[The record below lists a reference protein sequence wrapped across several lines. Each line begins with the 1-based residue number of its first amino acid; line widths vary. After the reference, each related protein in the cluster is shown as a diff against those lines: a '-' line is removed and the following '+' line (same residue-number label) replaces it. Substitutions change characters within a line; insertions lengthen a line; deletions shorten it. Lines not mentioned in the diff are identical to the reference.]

1 MSHLLSADNQS
12 TEGALDERAS
22 SGLSAFHEGISARR
36 VALVHDYLTQFGGA
50 ERVLQSLHQ
59 LFPEAPVYS
68 SLVDLDALPAT
79 FSAWDLHQTRLAKL
93 PWASKLHRAFLP
105 FYPAA
110 FRELG
115 DALREADVVVADSSA
130 WAHHVAV
137 SDQTALIC
145 YCHSPAR
152 FLYGDQHYLR
162 PASLPPGL
170 RQLSSVAFA
179 GLRRQDHLAA
189 RRVDRYIANSRN
201 VALRIERAYGRRAA
215 VVYPPVD
222 VAPFLAGAPVP
233 YPEPWYLVVS
243 RLVPH
248 KRVDLAVDACTRY
261 GIPLKVIGGGRSAER
276 LQRRAGPTVEFLGQL
291 SDDDVVDHLKR
302 CRALILPGLEDFGMT
317 AIEAQAAGRPVIAFA
332 AGGALESILPG
343 ETGMFFHAPTVESLM
358 EAIDRFERR
367 RWEPVTA
374 QANARRFGVARFHA
388 EILEEIEAGIAARSR
403 KRSYHASPAPID
415 PRVSTMNGAPR
426 GASASGG

>member
-1 MSHLLSADNQS
+1 MTRH
-12 TEGALDERAS
+12 RAS
-22 SGLSAFHEGISARR
+22 EGQAITSMPGGATVTLNDLYQAAAPRR

-50 ERVLQSLHQ
+50 ERVLQSLHH
-59 LFPEAPVYS
+59 LFPDAPVYS
-68 SLVDLDALPAT
+68 SIVDFDALPPSFT
-79 FSAWDLHQTRLAKL
+79 EWSLHQTRLARL
-93 PWASKLHRAFLP
+93 PWASKLHRALLP
-105 FYPAA
+105 LYPAA

-115 DALREADVVVADSSA
+115 EAMGDVDVVVADSSA

-137 SDQTALIC
+137 PDETALIC

-162 PASLPPGL
+162 PASLPPGI

-179 GLRRQDHLAA
+179 SLRRQDHLAA

-201 VALRIERAYGRRAA
+201 VAMRIERTYGRRAA

-222 VAPFLAGAPVP
+222 VKPFLAGAPVAQ
-233 YPEPWYLVVS
+233 PEPWYLIVS

-261 GIPLKVIGGGRSAER
+261 GIPLKVIGTGRAGER
-276 LQRRAGPTVEFLGQL
+276 LQRRAGPSVEFLGQL
-291 SDDDVVDHLKR
+291 SDAEVVDHLKR

-317 AIEAQAAGRPVIAFA
+317 AVEAQAAGRPVIAFA

-343 ETGMFFHAPTVESLM
+343 ETGVFFHAPTVESLM
-358 EAIDRFERR
+358 DAIDRFERR
-367 RWEPVTA
+367 SWEPTRA
-374 QANARRFGVARFHA
+374 QANARRFGVARFQA
-388 EILEEIEAGIAARSR
+388 EILEEIEAGIVARARKLSLLRTRAALAGRAER
-403 KRSYHASPAPID
+403 VNRPKREAAA
-415 PRVSTMNGAPR
+415 TAG
-426 GASASGG
+426 